1 MISYFFLGPIF
12 LLAKKNTPLADPYVR
27 SHAKQAS
34 MIIALTL
41 IVFFAYFFLRQYID
55 FSFFWISIR
64 AIILATLMAISSVAL
79 LRGAY
84 RAYHGIVTDGSSDI
98 LWSDQFSRMKDV
110 SSVYSVESEE
120 DRVRILASILPWVGI
135 YLYARYGNP
144 LMERWRII
152 ASFFTFLIIVAFL
165 LTGTGSFL
173 WFLITI
179 IYILLFVVEWVYLFV
194 YGRFVSWHIL
204 DALPRYADIEAH
216 IIAFSRSFFD
226 FFRVVFW
233 KEKKSSYKEYLS
245 EALSIEPYS
254 GEIPKYFMPVFLP
267 LWNIFS
273 LPSLFIAEYRIYK
286 HLIIQW
292 LIITAL
298 LIFLLLFTWA
308 QSSLWILLLL
318 FPIVHIMT
326 HASSDPSTRA
336 PIIWLYIRI
345 GKSLSKMGS
354 DIIAMKKEEETLGFT
369 YDMSTDASTAIPEKT
384 I

>member
-1 MISYFFLGPIF
+1 M
-12 LLAKKNTPLADPYVR
+12 
-27 SHAKQAS
+27 
-34 MIIALTL
+34 
-41 IVFFAYFFLRQYID
+41 
-55 FSFFWISIR
+55 W
-64 AIILATLMAISSVAL
+64 ISSVAL
-79 LRGAY
+79 LRWAY
-84 RAYHGIVTDGSSDI
+84 RAYHGAVIDGSSDI

-120 DRVRILASILPWVGI
+120 DRVRILASILPWIGM
-135 YLYARYGNP
+135 YLSARYENP

-152 ASFFTFLIIVAFL
+152 ASFFTFLIILAFL

-179 IYILLFVVEWVYLFV
+179 VYILFFVVEWVYLFV

-204 DALPRYADIEAH
+204 DALPRYTDIEAH
-216 IIAFSRSFFD
+216 IVASLRSFFD

-245 EALSIEPYS
+245 EALSIESYS
-254 GEIPKYFMPVFLP
+254 GEIPKYFMPAFLIGLP

-273 LPSLFIAEYRIYK
+273 LPSLFMAKYRIYK

-298 LIFLLLFTWA
+298 LVFLLLFTWT

-336 PIIWLYIRI
+336 PIIWLYMRI

-354 DIIAMKKEEETLGFT
+354 DIIALKKQEETLGFT
-369 YDMSTDASTAIPEKT
+369 YDTSIDTSTAIPEKT